1 MKTITIIG
9 WSAKSSSVVE
19 RVTFWPDEMETLLS
33 VAKAMQVTDL
43 MTVEKVLVESEEPS
57 SLQGMDTITMEIHSD
72 EAAAPSLTLH
82 TCNVCGH
89 ELDSAGVCHWCK
101 EK

>member
-19 RVTFWPDEMETLLS
+19 RVTFWPDEMEAFLA

-43 MTVEKVLVESEEPS
+43 MTVEEVLVESGEEE
-57 SLQGMDTITMEIHSD
+57 MTISYD
-72 EAAAPSLTLH
+72 AEAAIRESK
-82 TCNVCGH
+82 
-89 ELDSAGVCHWCK
+89 SK
-101 EK
+101 SK